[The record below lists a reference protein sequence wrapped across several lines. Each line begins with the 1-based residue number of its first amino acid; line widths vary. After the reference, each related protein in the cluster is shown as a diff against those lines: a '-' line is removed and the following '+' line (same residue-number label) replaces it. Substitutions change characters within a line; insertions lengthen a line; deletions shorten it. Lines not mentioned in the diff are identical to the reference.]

1 MRHKSAAADG
11 EPCLTLEG
19 RMKRSWALAAAL
31 LISACA
37 EQPRQAYYAP
47 PPPPQAVAPRA
58 QPHTAPQAAIRPRS
72 PAQLKVPQSVPSAGP
87 LRTAAIGSYMD
98 NQERDLREHV
108 RPLGVGVARPG
119 DQLVLSL
126 LEEKV
131 FDGNGA
137 EFTANGKNALTAIS
151 VILRH
156 YDHTTVEVRAFTD
169 GATAKDAAGPQ
180 DRAHAIAKAL
190 IADGVAS
197 NRVFAQGYGATR
209 RQVATGKQ
217 ITSPRDRRV
226 EIRIRPQ
233 ASG

>member
-1 MRHKSAAADG
+1 MRQALAA
-11 EPCLTLEG
+11 
-19 RMKRSWALAAAL
+19 AAAL

-37 EQPRQAYYAP
+37 PQTATYAP
-47 PPPPQAVAPRA
+47 PPQRAAPPRAPARPVTPPRAVA
-58 QPHTAPQAAIRPRS
+58 QAPLR
-72 PAQLKVPQSVPSAGP
+72 VPQNVPSAGP
-87 LRTAAIGSYMD
+87 LRTASIGQYMD
-98 NQERDLREHV
+98 NQERDLREHL

-131 FDGNGA
+131 FDGDGA
-137 EFTANGKNALTAIS
+137 ELTANGKNAIATTA

-156 YDHTTVEVRAFTD
+156 YDHTAIEVRAFAD
-169 GATAKDAAGPQ
+169 GATAQNAAGPQ
-180 DRAHAIAKAL
+180 ERARAVAKAL
-190 IADGVAS
+190 IADGVSS

-217 ITSPRDRRV
+217 VTSPRDRRV

-233 ASG
+233 AAG

>member
-1 MRHKSAAADG
+1 
-11 EPCLTLEG
+11 
-19 RMKRSWALAAAL
+19 
-31 LISACA
+31 
-37 EQPRQAYYAP
+37 
-47 PPPPQAVAPRA
+47 
-58 QPHTAPQAAIRPRS
+58 
-72 PAQLKVPQSVPSAGP
+72 
-87 LRTAAIGSYMD
+87 MD
-98 NQERDLREHV
+98 NQERDLREHL

-131 FDGNGA
+131 FDGAGA
-137 EFTANGKNALTAIS
+137 EFTANGKKALTTIS

-156 YDHTTVEVRAFTD
+156 YDHTTIEVRAFTD

-180 DRAHAIAKAL
+180 ERAGVVAKAL

-209 RQVATGKQ
+209 RQVSTGKQ
-217 ITSPRDRRV
+217 ITSPRDRRI

>member
-1 MRHKSAAADG
+1 
-11 EPCLTLEG
+11 
-19 RMKRSWALAAAL
+19 MKRNWILTAAL
-31 LISACA
+31 LVSACA
-37 EQPRQAYYAP
+37 EQPQHQAYYAP
-47 PPPPQAVAPRA
+47 PQQTAVPRVQPRPVTPSANRRTAQAPL
-58 QPHTAPQAAIRPRS
+58 T
-72 PAQLKVPQSVPSAGP
+72 VPQNVPSAGP
-87 LRTAAIGSYMD
+87 LRTASIGQYMD
-98 NQERDLREHV
+98 NQERDLREHL

-131 FDGNGA
+131 FDGDGA
-137 EFTANGKNALTAIS
+137 EFTANGKNALTTVA

-169 GATAKDAAGPQ
+169 GATARNAAGPQ
-180 DRAHAIAKAL
+180 DRARVVAKAL
-190 IADGVAS
+190 IADGVSS

-209 RQVATGKQ
+209 REVGSGKQ
-217 ITSPRDRRV
+217 ITSPRDRRI

>member
-1 MRHKSAAADG
+1 
-11 EPCLTLEG
+11 
-19 RMKRSWALAAAL
+19 MKRYWILSVAL
-31 LISACA
+31 LVPACA

-47 PPPPQAVAPRA
+47 PPPSQTAVSRA
-58 QPHTAPQAAIRPRS
+58 QPRTAS
-72 PAQLKVPQSVPSAGP
+72 PAAVRPAAPVKLKVPQNVPSAGP
-87 LRTAAIGSYMD
+87 LRAAAIGSYMD
-98 NQERDLREHV
+98 NQERDLREHL

-131 FDGNGA
+131 FDGDGA
-137 EFTANGKNALTAIS
+137 AFTANGKNAVAVIA

-156 YDHTTVEVRAFTD
+156 YDHTTIEVRAFTD

-180 DRAHAIAKAL
+180 DRARAVAKAL
-190 IADGVAS
+190 IAEGVAS